1 MAYTG
6 TIIDGDQSSHMIVP
20 LAVINRHSAV
30 RYGLS
35 FSLGIDY
42 LSSSNWGFSQCLKKI
57 KKTVIQ
63 PEGIS
68 TFQPSSH
75 ISIFTY
81 SIGGSDHAIE
91 GFQPQSES

>member
-42 LSSSNWGFSQCLKKI
+42 LSSSNWGFNQCLKKI
-57 KKTVIQ
+57 KKRLFNQ
-63 PEGIS
+63 RE
-68 TFQPSSH
+68 FQPSSH